1 MDKTELDKINSLTR
15 REFGEKEL
23 YTFPVT
29 LCDNDV
35 DRDGEAFSDEALEQ
49 MQKLFVGKTG
59 IFDHDPK
66 GSNQTAR
73 IYDTEVVTDP
83 DRLTAFGEPYKFLRG
98 KAYTVRTDENKSLI
112 AEIDAGIKKEVSVSC
127 SANSKICSICGA
139 EQHNNACEHIKGREY
154 DGKLCYHTL
163 DDITDAYEWSFVAVP
178 AQPRAGVT
186 KKFDKEEKNMEE
198 FKPITTQAALD
209 EIVKAA
215 IAEATGKFE
224 GYISPEEHAKAL
236 EAAAAAQKSAELR
249 FMKLNAAI
257 KAGLPTEL
265 ADKITGEDEEAI
277 NKDAELFASLTVKA
291 SHQPKHFDPEGS
303 LLSGVEKAFYEK
315 NPDLKH

>member
-1 MDKTELDKINSLTR
+1 MDKNELDKINSLTR
-15 REFGEKEL
+15 REFTEKEL

-29 LCDNDV
+29 LCDNDI
-35 DRDGEAFSDEALEQ
+35 DRDGEAFTDKALEQ
-49 MQKLFVGKTG
+49 MQKLFIGKTG

-83 DRLTAFGEPYKFLRG
+83 EKKTAFGEPYKFLRG
-98 KAYTVRTDENKSLI
+98 KAYTVRTDENKALI

-127 SANSKICSICGA
+127 SANDRICSICGQNMNK
-139 EQHNNACEHIKGREY
+139 EPCEHIKGREY

-215 IAEATGKFE
+215 VAEATGKFE
-224 GYISPEEHAKAL
+224 GYISPEEHKKAL
-236 EAAAAAQKSAELR
+236 EAAEAAQKSAEIKSS
-249 FMKLNAAI
+249 KLVTAI
-257 KAGLPTEL
+257 KAGLPIEFADRLSGTTE
-265 ADKITGEDEEAI
+265 EEYKA
-277 NKDAELFASLTVKA
+277 DAEKLAKFFRASNV
-291 SHQPKHFDPEGS
+291 QPMYDPDSGNE
-303 LLSGVEKAFYEK
+303 LSGVEKAFYAR

>member
-1 MDKTELDKINSLTR
+1 MDKNELDKINSLTR
-15 REFGEKEL
+15 REFTEKEL

-35 DRDGEAFSDEALEQ
+35 DRDGEAFSDKALEQ
-49 MQKLFVGKTG
+49 MKGFIVGRPG
-59 IFDHDPK
+59 ILDHEPK
-66 GSNQTAR
+66 SSNQTAR
-73 IYDTEVVTDP
+73 LYDAEVVTDP
-83 DRLTAFGEPYKFLRG
+83 EKKTAFGEPYKFLRG

-127 SANSKICSICGA
+127 SANKRICSVCGQDMNK
-139 EQHNNACEHIKGREY
+139 EPCEHIKGKEY

-186 KKFDKEEKNMEE
+186 KKFDKEEKHMDFE
-198 FKPITTQAALD
+198 PITTQAALD

-215 IAEATGKFE
+215 VAEATGKFE
-224 GYISPEEHAKAL
+224 GYISPEEHKKAL
-236 EAAAAAQKSAELR
+236 EAAEAAQKSAEIKSS
-249 FMKLNAAI
+249 KLMTAI
-257 KAGLPTEL
+257 KAGLPIEFADRLSGTTE
-265 ADKITGEDEEAI
+265 EEYKA
-277 NKDAELFASLTVKA
+277 DAEKLAKFFRASNV
-291 SHQPKHFDPEGS
+291 QPMYDPDSGNE
-303 LLSGVEKAFYEK
+303 LSGVEKAFYAR

>member
-1 MDKTELDKINSLTR
+1 MDKNELDKINSLTR
-15 REFGEKEL
+15 REFTEKEL

-29 LCDNDV
+29 LCDNDI
-35 DRDGEAFSDEALEQ
+35 DRDGEAFSDKALEQ
-49 MQKLFVGKTG
+49 MKGFIVGKPG
-59 IFDHDPK
+59 ILDHEPK
-66 GSNQTAR
+66 SSNQTAR
-73 IYDTEVVTDP
+73 LYDAEVVNDP
-83 DRLTAFGEPYKFLRG
+83 EKKTAFGESYKYLRG
-98 KAYTVRTDENKSLI
+98 KAYTVRTDENKALI

-127 SANSKICSICGA
+127 SANDRICSICGQNMNK
-139 EQHNNACEHIKGREY
+139 EPCEHIKGREY

-236 EAAAAAQKSAELR
+236 EAAEAAQKSAEIKYS
-249 FMKLNAAI
+249 KLMTAI
-257 KAGLPTEL
+257 KAGLPIEFADRLSGTTE
-265 ADKITGEDEEAI
+265 EEYKA
-277 NKDAELFASLTVKA
+277 DAEKLAKFFRASNV
-291 SHQPKHFDPEGS
+291 QPMYDPDSGNE
-303 LLSGVEKAFYEK
+303 LSGVEKAFYAR